1 MDRLRKVC
9 SLFTLLF
16 SMFGFYILWISTGCT
31 QICGRFSAP
40 TSNVP
45 SFHILLMH
53 PPLVVASVKLHTAST
68 MSQFTSDT
76 VPSSAADLQL
86 RHIHYFTFDASR
98 RLVVLLTFAGRV
110 RRHVTIACLASE
122 PLNFGVPLSKYSLSA
137 TTTPPFSPLPQP
149 VMTKFYSL
157 PKCFLPD
164 FLACLRFA
172 VTYR

>member
-1 MDRLRKVC
+1 
-9 SLFTLLF
+9 
-16 SMFGFYILWISTGCT
+16 
-31 QICGRFSAP
+31 
-40 TSNVP
+40 
-45 SFHILLMH
+45 MH